1 MRRPDHHIIPH
12 MRPFILFL
20 AVVAFSTYALAAGV
34 YQNPDELRLVQTMSV
49 RVIDQVKNGCLQ
61 NPKELKAEAERILQQ
76 SGINISSE
84 PSEQDHR
91 ILIAAAGGEVK
102 LPNSQVEFC
111 MTTVDVN
118 VARFIRA
125 PEGHLV
131 AVWAYKLGALVG
143 GASKPKSQENLRA
156 AVSQIVGDLANE
168 IQKARGN

>member
-1 MRRPDHHIIPH
+1 
-12 MRPFILFL
+12 MRPFILF
-20 AVVAFSTYALAAGV
+20 VTMIAFSTSAFAEGV
-34 YQNPDELRLVQTMSV
+34 YQNVDELRLVQSISV
-49 RVIDQVKNGCLQ
+49 RVVDQVKNGCLQ
-61 NPKELKAEAERILQQ
+61 NPKALRAEAELILQQ
-76 SGINISSE
+76 SGIKIAAE

-91 ILIAAAGGEVK
+91 LLIAAAGGEVK
-102 LPNSQVEFC
+102 LPDSQVDFC

-156 AVSQIVGDLANE
+156 AVSQIVSDLANE
-168 IQKARGN
+168 IRKARGN